1 MEGQFFLSFFFLP
14 LLSRKLA
21 CEDSIQ
27 PTKSSQE
34 YGTKLEEQYGSF
46 RTETGGKKHVGN
58 RIGQSICMWRWAST
72 LADSSSEHS
81 WYLSLPILQ
90 GKFSEERDWDLTGM
104 A

>member
-58 RIGQSICMWRWAST
+58 RIGQSICM
-72 LADSSSEHS
+72 
-81 WYLSLPILQ
+81 
-90 GKFSEERDWDLTGM
+90 
-104 A
+104 